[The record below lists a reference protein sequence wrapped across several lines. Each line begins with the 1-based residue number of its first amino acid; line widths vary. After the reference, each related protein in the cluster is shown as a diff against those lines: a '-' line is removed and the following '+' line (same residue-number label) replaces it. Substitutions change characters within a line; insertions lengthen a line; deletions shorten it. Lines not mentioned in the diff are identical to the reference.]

1 MEQRKLSEK
10 WLKTLVEIKKDF
22 DEEMIPAQIE
32 EVEDTNRLM
41 ILFEDLAD
49 EGIDTMGEFF
59 FLPSEEGAQV
69 QVFVNVL
76 TVDAEIDKDRIGEIL
91 SGINILN
98 NFLPVGAFLID
109 ISGEHI
115 VFKKGY
121 EMTVSLSDKALK
133 EAVDL
138 SMGLSVSVVK
148 DFAYMLL
155 EVCSG
160 KRNADSIGT
169 YFNA

>member
-10 WLKTLVEIKKDF
+10 WLKTLVEIKKEF

-49 EGIDTMGEFF
+49 EGTDTMGEFF

-69 QVFVNVL
+69 QVFMNVM
-76 TVDAEIDKDRIGEIL
+76 TVDAEIDKERIGEIL

-121 EMTVSLSDKALK
+121 EMSTFLSDKALK

-138 SMGLSVSVVK
+138 SMGLSVSIVR

-155 EVCSG
+155 EVSSG
-160 KRNADSIGT
+160 ERNADSIRT